1 MSAATLIVPRGAP
14 IPAPHLLAAS
24 FCIGLGA
31 SVAVR
36 APGARVAF
44 AAAGLGLLA
53 LLLGPRRSGA
63 LAIALAGLGWWWG
76 SARLDALDDS
86 VLAAEIGRAG
96 LARVEVTGP
105 GRRSDFATRVPVRV
119 LRFGRL
125 ALDERARLDL
135 PPERAPPQGSVLELV
150 TTIAR
155 PRGPEPGTSFDEESY
170 LRRQG
175 IHVVLRAASYREIGH
190 RGGLGGFADRLRQLV
205 AESMAPGLTGE
216 RRAVVAGV
224 VLGEDE
230 GLNRDLRNRFRA
242 SGLYHLLAVSG
253 QNVAYVVLGTLLVA
267 WAIGLPR
274 WVGELGAL
282 AAVGGYVMAVGF
294 QPSVV
299 RAGIAG
305 ALASLAWLAS
315 RPRDRWY
322 FLLVAAAVLLAWNP
336 YSLLEPGFQLSFS
349 AVAAIFVL
357 VPRLEQRLQGYPL
370 PRRLAEIVAVSG
382 ACGAVTA
389 PVLWIHFGAVPVYS
403 IFANALAAPVV
414 APLLGFALG
423 ATVVDPLLP
432 EAASALAWMNGWL
445 AAYLAWCARVV
456 GGLPYAQVDSLKAL
470 ALLVGA
476 ALFLGVLV
484 RLRPP
489 RGRRAAAVLAL
500 AAALVVAWRSAPHTA
515 PSPPSGLRMT
525 VLDVGQGDSTLLQVP
540 EGAVLVD
547 EGPPEARVAEQLS
560 RLGVRRLDLLV
571 LTHPSRD
578 NIGGAEDIVRRL
590 QIGLVLEPDLPFDN
604 PYGRAALMEA
614 RGRGVRVVVT
624 RAGQTY
630 RLGKLRLRVLW
641 PDGSASPA
649 DDPND
654 HATVLLASYG
664 GVDALLPADAESN
677 VTLPLR
683 PPQVEILK
691 VAHHGSADPH
701 LEDLLAL
708 IRPNIAAISVGSRND
723 YGHPRASTLA
733 ALERSPGLAV
743 YRTDHDG
750 RITIETDGER
760 ISVHEAH

>member
-1 MSAATLIVPRGAP
+1 VRVASLLAARVGP

-24 FCIGLGA
+24 FCTGLA
-31 SVAVR
+31 VSLAVR
-36 APGARVAF
+36 VPGARVAF
-44 AAAGLGLLA
+44 AAAALGLLT
-53 LLLGPRRSGA
+53 LILGPRRTGA
-63 LAIALAGLGWWWG
+63 LAVALAGLGWWWG
-76 SARLDALDDS
+76 SARLDTLDGS
-86 VLAAEIGRAG
+86 VLAREVGRAG

-119 LRFGRL
+119 LSFGRL

-135 PPERAPPQGSVLELV
+135 PPERAPPQGAVLELV

-155 PRGPEPGTSFDEESY
+155 PRAPEPGTSFDEETY

-175 IHVVLRAASYREIGH
+175 IHVVLHAASFRVVGH
-190 RGGLGGFADRLRQLV
+190 RGGLGGFADRLRRFV
-205 AESMAPGLTGE
+205 AEAMAPGLTGE

-230 GLNRDLRNRFRA
+230 GLDQELRDRFRA

-274 WVGELGAL
+274 WAGEIGAL
-282 AAVGGYVMAVGF
+282 ASVGGYVMAVGF

-322 FLLVAAAVLLAWNP
+322 FLLVGAAVLMAWNP
-336 YSLLEPGFQLSFS
+336 YNLLEPGFQLSFS
-349 AVAAIFVL
+349 AVAAIFAL
-357 VPRLEQRLQGYPL
+357 VPRLERRLEGYPL

-403 IFANALAAPVV
+403 ILANALAAPVV

-423 ATVVDPLLP
+423 AAAVDPFLP
-432 EAASALAWMNGWL
+432 EAALALAWVNGWL
-445 AAYLAWCARVV
+445 AAYLAWCARAV
-456 GGLPYAQVDSLKAL
+456 GGLPHAQVDSLRAL
-470 ALLVGA
+470 AVLAGG
-476 ALFLGVLV
+476 ALFLGLLV

-489 RGRRAAAVLAL
+489 RGRRAGAALAL
-500 AAALVVAWRSAPHTA
+500 GAALVVAWRSAPHTELPA
-515 PSPPSGLRMT
+515 PNGLRMT

-547 EGPPEARVAEQLS
+547 EGPPEARVAEQL
-560 RLGVRRLDLLV
+560 RQLGVRRLDLLV

-590 QIGLVLEPDLPFDN
+590 QVGLVLEPDLPFEN
-604 PYGRAALMEA
+604 PYGRPALVEA
-614 RGRGVRVVVT
+614 RRRGIRVIVT

-630 RLGKLRLRVLW
+630 RLGRLRLRVLW

-664 GVDALLPADAESN
+664 AVDALLPADAESN

-683 PPQVEILK
+683 PPRLEILK
-691 VAHHGSADPH
+691 VAHHGSADPL

-708 IRPNIAAISVGSRND
+708 TRPQIAAISVGAQND

-733 ALERSPGLAV
+733 ALDRSPGLAL
-743 YRTDHDG
+743 YRTDRDG
-750 RITIETDGER
+750 RITIETDGDR
-760 ISVHEAH
+760 ISVREEH